1 MARGYYTRTTLS
13 AMNWRGGQLTKL
25 WGFDSNT
32 TPKDAAGHAFSG
44 QGSHSMTVANVDD
57 DPSQEL
63 MYGAMAVDNTGAGLC
78 STGNN
83 HGDAEHV
90 GDLIPSRPGL
100 EMFMCNEDGS
110 HPSYHI
116 RDARTCEIIQSG
128 PINGADT
135 GRCVADDIS
144 ASNPGAEMWASS
156 VDGMFS
162 ATTNANLGSKP
173 SSQNFLVWWDADET
187 RELEDGTS
195 ISKYGGSTLLSAS
208 GCASN
213 NGTKSTPALTA
224 DLYGDWREEVIWRET
239 DSSALRLYTTTAV
252 TTRRIYTLMHD
263 PQYRMQVSSENTAYN
278 QPPHPSFHIGNG
290 MAAPPRPDITVK

>member
-1 MARGYYTRTTLS
+1 
-13 AMNWRGGQLTKL
+13 
-25 WGFDSNT
+25 
-32 TPKDAAGHAFSG
+32 
-44 QGSHSMTVANVDD
+44 
-57 DPSQEL
+57 
-63 MYGAMAVDNTGAGLC
+63 MYGAMAIDNTGAGLC
-78 STGNN
+78 STGYN

-100 EMFMCNEDGS
+100 EMFMCNEDGA

-116 RDARTCEIIQSG
+116 RDARTCAIIQSG

-135 GRCVADDIS
+135 GRCVADDID

-162 ATTNANLGSKP
+162 ATTNANLGAKP
-173 SSQNFLVWWDADET
+173 GSQNFLVWWDADET
-187 RELEDGTS
+187 RELEDGNH
-195 ISKYGGSTLLSAS
+195 IDKYAAEPPAGCSPRAA
-208 GCASN
+208 CASN

-224 DLYGDWREEVIWRET
+224 DLFGDWREEVIWRET

-263 PQYRMQVSSENTAYN
+263 SAVPGAGVGRADGL
-278 QPPHPSFHIGNG
+278 QPA
-290 MAAPPRPDITVK
+290 AAPGLPHRQRHGRAARSRTSR